1 MPRART
7 APTSATTSEA
17 RAEPTAQTESAD
29 KPQRGIQALDATG
42 ELLAALVAAG
52 TPLSLRDLAAAAGM
66 PSAKAFP
73 HLVSL
78 LKTGLLARDEAGRYE
93 AGPLSLELGLLGLA
107 RLSPVREADAE
118 LVDLA
123 ASTGMSVALAVPG
136 PLGPTVVRLEESP
149 RPLHVS
155 LRPGTVMSL
164 VNTAIGRVF
173 AAWLDDDVRAELLAQ
188 DGLRLAGVPQPS
200 WQPSR
205 QASPQQA
212 PRAAEDSRYTERLAA
227 IRAQRLDTA
236 LGNPIPGISTVAAP
250 VFDHTGSVCLV
261 LALMGPAGHFD
272 TAGEGES
279 AQRLAAAAERL
290 SRRFGYVAGAAP
302 L

>member
-7 APTSATTSEA
+7 PSSATDDA
-17 RAEPTAQTESAD
+17 RAETSAAAESAD
-29 KPQRGIQALDATG
+29 KPQRGIQALDVTG

-78 LKTGLLARDEAGRYE
+78 LKTGLLGRDEAGRYE

-155 LRPGTVMSL
+155 LRPGTVMSI

-188 DGLRLAGVPQPS
+188 DGLRLAGAPAQSPS
-200 WQPSR
+200 PS
-205 QASPQQA
+205 QQA
-212 PRAAEDSRYTERLAA
+212 AQDPRYIERLAS

-261 LALMGPAGHFD
+261 LALMGPSGNFD
-272 TAGEGES
+272 TASEGDS

>member
-1 MPRART
+1 MPKE
-7 APTSATTSEA
+7 ATETIEA
-17 RAEPTAQTESAD
+17 AD
-29 KPQRGIQALDATG
+29 KPQRGIQALDVTG

-123 ASTGMSVALAVPG
+123 TGTGMSVALAVPG

-173 AAWLDDDVRAELLAQ
+173 AAWLDDDVRAALLAQ
-188 DGLRLAGVPQPS
+188 DSLRLAGVT
-200 WQPSR
+200 
-205 QASPQQA
+205 QA
-212 PRAAEDSRYTERLAA
+212 PMPDDDARYAERLAA
-227 IRAQRLDTA
+227 IRTQGLDTA
-236 LGNPIPGISTVAAP
+236 LDKPIPGISTVAAP

-261 LALMGPAGHFD
+261 LALMGPSGNLD
-272 TAGEGES
+272 TTREGSS
-279 AQRLAAAAERL
+279 AQRLMAAAERL
-290 SRRFGYVAGAAP
+290 SRRFGYVAGAVLPA

>member
-7 APTSATTSEA
+7 PSATTDEA
-17 RAEPTAQTESAD
+17 RAETAAQADSAD

-52 TPLSLRDLAAAAGM
+52 APLSLRDLAAAAGM

-78 LKTGLLARDEAGRYE
+78 LKTGLLARDAAGRYE

-155 LRPGTVMSL
+155 LRPGTVMSI

-188 DGLRLAGVPQPS
+188 DSLRLAGAASASQ
-200 WQPSR
+200 
-205 QASPQQA
+205 QAS
-212 PRAAEDSRYTERLAA
+212 EDARYAGRLAA

-261 LALMGPAGHFD
+261 LALMGPSSNLD
-272 TAGEGES
+272 TANEGDS
-279 AQRLAAAAERL
+279 AQQLAAAAERL
-290 SRRFGYVAGAAP
+290 SRRFGYVAGTAP

>member
-7 APTSATTSEA
+7 PSTADATATDEA
-17 RAEPTAQTESAD
+17 RAETSAAAESAD
-29 KPQRGIQALDATG
+29 KPQRGIQALDVTG

-78 LKTGLLARDEAGRYE
+78 LKTGLLARDEAGRYA

-155 LRPGTVMSL
+155 LRPGTVMSI

-188 DGLRLAGVPQPS
+188 DGLRLAGASSPS
-200 WQPSR
+200 PSSS
-205 QASPQQA
+205 QAPLQTQQA
-212 PRAAEDSRYTERLAA
+212 TQDPRYAERLAA

-236 LGNPIPGISTVAAP
+236 LGNPIPGINTVAAP

-261 LALMGPAGHFD
+261 LALMGPSGSFD
-272 TAGEGES
+272 TANEGDS

-290 SRRFGYVAGAAP
+290 SRRFGYVAGATP

>member
-7 APTSATTSEA
+7 PSTADATDEA
-17 RAEPTAQTESAD
+17 RAETSAQAESAD
-29 KPQRGIQALDATG
+29 KPQRGIQALDVTG

-78 LKTGLLARDEAGRYE
+78 LKTGLLARDEAGRYA

-155 LRPGTVMSL
+155 LRPGTVMSI

-173 AAWLDDDVRAELLAQ
+173 AAWLDNDVRAELLAQ
-188 DGLRLAGVPQPS
+188 DGLRLAGAPS
-200 WQPSR
+200 PS
-205 QASPQQA
+205 QQTSQD
-212 PRAAEDSRYTERLAA
+212 PRYAERLAA

-261 LALMGPAGHFD
+261 LALMGPAGNFD
-272 TAGEGES
+272 TANEGDS

-290 SRRFGYVAGAAP
+290 SRRFGYVAGAPP

>member
-1 MPRART
+1 MPRARPPST
-7 APTSATTSEA
+7 VPDEA
-17 RAEPTAQTESAD
+17 RAEPAPQAESAD

-78 LKTGLLARDEAGRYE
+78 LKTGLLARDAAGRYE

-173 AAWLDDDVRAELLAQ
+173 AAWLDDDMRAELLAQ
-188 DGLRLAGVPQPS
+188 DSLRLAGAPS
-200 WQPSR
+200 PS
-205 QASPQQA
+205 SPMQSAA
-212 PRAAEDSRYTERLAA
+212 PDPRYAERLAA
-227 IRAQRLDTA
+227 IRARRLDTA
-236 LGNPIPGISTVAAP
+236 LDNPIPGISTVAAP

-261 LALMGPAGHFD
+261 LALMGPSGNFD
-272 TAGEGES
+272 AASEGDS
-279 AQRLAAAAERL
+279 AQRLSASAERL
-290 SRRFGYVAGAAP
+290 SRRFGHVAGAAS

>member
-7 APTSATTSEA
+7 PSSATDDA
-17 RAEPTAQTESAD
+17 RAETSAAAESAD
-29 KPQRGIQALDATG
+29 KPQRGIQALDVTG

-155 LRPGTVMSL
+155 LRPGTVMSI

-188 DGLRLAGVPQPS
+188 DGLRLAGAPAQSQSPS
-200 WQPSR
+200 PS
-205 QASPQQA
+205 QQA
-212 PRAAEDSRYTERLAA
+212 AQDPRYIERLAK

-261 LALMGPAGHFD
+261 LALMGPSCNFE
-272 TAGEGES
+272 TASEGDS

>member
-1 MPRART
+1 MPRAHTPST
-7 APTSATTSEA
+7 AKATEES
-17 RAEPTAQTESAD
+17 RAEPAPQAESVD

-52 TPLSLRDLAAAAGM
+52 SPLSLRDLASAAGM

-78 LKTGLLARDEAGRYE
+78 LKTGLLARDAAGRYE

-173 AAWLDDDVRAELLAQ
+173 AAWLDDDMRAELLVQ
-188 DGLRLAGVPQPS
+188 DGLRLAGAPS
-200 WQPSR
+200 PSSSAR
-205 QASPQQA
+205 TQSASPD
-212 PRAAEDSRYTERLAA
+212 PRYAERLAA

-236 LGNPIPGISTVAAP
+236 LDNPIPGISTVAAP

-261 LALMGPAGHFD
+261 LALMGPSGNFD
-272 TAGEGES
+272 TASEGDS
-279 AQRLAAAAERL
+279 AQRLSASAERL
-290 SRRFGYVAGAAP
+290 SRRFGYVAGAAS

>member
-1 MPRART
+1 MPKE
-7 APTSATTSEA
+7 ATETPEA
-17 RAEPTAQTESAD
+17 AD

-123 ASTGMSVALAVPG
+123 TGTGMSVALAVPG

-173 AAWLDDDVRAELLAQ
+173 AAWLDDDVRAALLVQ
-188 DGLRLAGVPQPS
+188 DALRLAGVAQPQ
-200 WQPSR
+200 
-205 QASPQQA
+205 SPDE
-212 PRAAEDSRYTERLAA
+212 AARYAERLAT
-227 IRAQRLDTA
+227 IRAQGLDTA
-236 LGNPIPGISTVAAP
+236 LDKPIPGISTVATP

-261 LALMGPAGHFD
+261 LALMGPSGNLD
-272 TAGEGES
+272 TTHDGSS
-279 AQRLAAAAERL
+279 AQRLMAAAERL
-290 SRRFGYVAGAAP
+290 SRRFGYVAGAALP
-302 L
+302 AL

>member
-1 MPRART
+1 MPKE
-7 APTSATTSEA
+7 ATEIPEA
-17 RAEPTAQTESAD
+17 AD

-78 LKTGLLARDEAGRYE
+78 LKTGLLARDDAGRYE

-123 ASTGMSVALAVPG
+123 TGTGMSVALAVPG

-173 AAWLDDDVRAELLAQ
+173 AAWLDDDVRAALLVQ
-188 DGLRLAGVPQPS
+188 DALRLAGVTH
-200 WQPSR
+200 
-205 QASPQQA
+205 A
-212 PRAAEDSRYTERLAA
+212 PMPDEAARYAERLAT
-227 IRAQRLDTA
+227 IRAQGLDTA
-236 LGNPIPGISTVAAP
+236 LDKPIPGISTVAAP

-261 LALMGPAGHFD
+261 LALMGPSGNLD
-272 TAGEGES
+272 TTHEGSS
-279 AQRLAAAAERL
+279 AQRLKAAAERL
-290 SRRFGYVAGAAP
+290 SRRFGYVAGSALPA

>member
-1 MPRART
+1 MPKE
-7 APTSATTSEA
+7 ATETIEA
-17 RAEPTAQTESAD
+17 AD
-29 KPQRGIQALDATG
+29 KPQRGIQALDVTG

-123 ASTGMSVALAVPG
+123 TGTGMSVALAVPG

-173 AAWLDDDVRAELLAQ
+173 AAWLDDDVRAALLVQ
-188 DGLRLAGVPQPS
+188 DALRLAGVTH
-200 WQPSR
+200 
-205 QASPQQA
+205 A
-212 PRAAEDSRYTERLAA
+212 PMPDEAARYAERLAT
-227 IRAQRLDTA
+227 IRAQGLDTA
-236 LGNPIPGISTVAAP
+236 LDKPIPGISTVAAP

-261 LALMGPAGHFD
+261 LALMGPSGNLD
-272 TAGEGES
+272 TTHEGSS
-279 AQRLAAAAERL
+279 AQRLKAAAERL
-290 SRRFGYVAGAAP
+290 SRRFGYVAGSALPA

>member
-7 APTSATTSEA
+7 PSATPATGEA
-17 RAEPTAQTESAD
+17 SKPSLHADSAD

-42 ELLAALVAAG
+42 ELLSALVAAG

-123 ASTGMSVALAVPG
+123 TGTGMSVALAVPG

-155 LRPGTVMSL
+155 LRPGTVMSI

-173 AAWLDDDVRAELLAQ
+173 AAWLDDDVRAELLVQ
-188 DGLRLAGVPQPS
+188 DGLRLAGA
-200 WQPSR
+200 
-205 QASPQQA
+205 QAKAEQA
-212 PRAAEDSRYTERLAA
+212 ADDPHYAERLAA
-227 IRAQRLDTA
+227 IRAQGLDTA
-236 LGNPIPGISTVAAP
+236 LDKPIPGISTVAAP

-261 LALMGPAGHFD
+261 LALMGPTGNFD
-272 TAGEGES
+272 TTRESES

-290 SRRFGYVAGAAP
+290 SHRFGYVAGAAS

>member
-7 APTSATTSEA
+7 PSTVTDEA
-17 RAEPTAQTESAD
+17 RAESAPQLESAD

-78 LKTGLLARDEAGRYE
+78 LKTGLLARDAAGRYE

-173 AAWLDDDVRAELLAQ
+173 AAWLDDDMRAGLLAQ
-188 DGLRLAGVPQPS
+188 DGLRLAGAPS
-200 WQPSR
+200 PSSPM
-205 QASPQQA
+205 QSAASD
-212 PRAAEDSRYTERLAA
+212 PRYAGRLAA
-227 IRAQRLDTA
+227 IRAQGLDTA
-236 LGNPIPGISTVAAP
+236 LDNPIPGISTVAAP

-261 LALMGPAGHFD
+261 LALMGPSGNFD
-272 TAGEGES
+272 TASEGDS
-279 AQRLAAAAERL
+279 AQRLSASAERL
-290 SRRFGYVAGAAP
+290 SRRFGHVAGAAS